1 MKKNIAIVDDHELVA
16 KGVSQFFTD
25 HPRFEVITILNDPLE
40 ALERIPILKPQIV
53 LMDLDMPKLNGLEL
67 MEKVRARLPETHFV
81 ILTMHVDKNTVKK
94 AMDLGAMGYVSKNA
108 DETEFI
114 ACVEKV
120 AKGDKFYSQDA
131 MQALLHNS
139 SKIGKSNVAKLSAL
153 TPRETEILKHVAEG
167 LSNKEIA
174 EELFIAVRTV
184 ETHRKTVMEKLQVNK
199 VAGLVRIAVQEGLI

>member
-1 MKKNIAIVDDHELVA
+1 MKQQIVIVDDHDLVA
-16 KGVSQFFTD
+16 KGVSQFFSD
-25 HPRFEVITILNDPLE
+25 HPRFEVISIMTNPLE
-40 ALERIPILKPQIV
+40 ALEKLPILKPKIV

-67 MEKVRARLPETHFV
+67 MEKLKSSLSETHFV

-108 DETEFI
+108 DENEFI

-120 AKGDKFYSQDA
+120 AKGEQFYSQDA

-153 TPRETEILKHVAEG
+153 TARETQILKLVAEG
-167 LSNKEIA
+167 LSNKEIG
-174 EELFIAVRTV
+174 EQLFIAVRTV
-184 ETHRKTVMEKLQVNK
+184 ETHRKTIMEKLQVNK

>member
-1 MKKNIAIVDDHELVA
+1 
-16 KGVSQFFTD
+16 
-25 HPRFEVITILNDPLE
+25 
-40 ALERIPILKPQIV
+40 
-53 LMDLDMPKLNGLEL
+53 MPKLNGLEL
-67 MEKVRARLPETHFV
+67 MEKVRTKLPEAHFV

-131 MQALLHNS
+131 MQALIHNS

-153 TPRETEILKHVAEG
+153 TPRETEILKLVAEG

-174 EELFIAVRTV
+174 EQLFIAVRTV
-184 ETHRKTVMEKLQVNK
+184 ETHRKTIMEKLQVNK